1 MKKDHE
7 HKKTR
12 AVLAL
17 PLCISLGMLAGMVI
31 GTVMSNI
38 PIGIALGMSMGA
50 AVGMMVFG
58 VLYSRARDE
67 EIKEYEEKSIKNKVD
82 NVI

>member
-7 HKKTR
+7 HRKAR

-17 PLCISLGMLAGMVI
+17 PLCITVGMLLGVAAG
-31 GTVMSNI
+31 TALANI
-38 PIGIALGMSMGA
+38 PIGIALGMSVGS

-58 VLYSRARDE
+58 ALYSKARDD
-67 EIKEYEEKSIKNKVD
+67 EIREYEEKYIVKNHRAR
-82 NVI
+82 